1 VVAGQVGVTRVSLQR
16 FPSMEGQE
24 TGDAIFAGTRFVP
37 GRSIP
42 VPSTVSPS
50 LHTTIAAPCRI
61 PAWDANPK
69 DAAEWKTWN
78 DFCEYEDSL
87 NGAIANQRLAV
98 LCTYPLA
105 VLRRRLLSDLPRQS
119 GKPL

>member
-1 VVAGQVGVTRVSLQR
+1 MEVYMPGAQLSWDQIEATQNAANKEAG
-16 FPSMEGQE
+16 P
-24 TGDAIFAGTRFVP
+24 RFVP

>member
-1 VVAGQVGVTRVSLQR
+1 
-16 FPSMEGQE
+16 MEVYMPGAQLSWDQIE
-24 TGDAIFAGTRFVP
+24 ATQYAANKEAGTRFVP